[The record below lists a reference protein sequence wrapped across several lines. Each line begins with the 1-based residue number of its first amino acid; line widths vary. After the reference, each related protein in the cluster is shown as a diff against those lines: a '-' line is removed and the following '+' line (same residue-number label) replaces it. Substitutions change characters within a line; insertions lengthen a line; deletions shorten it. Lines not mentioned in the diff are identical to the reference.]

1 MGRNQNAESN
11 MKLLSSMSN
20 FNLLLCTYVCACGS
34 TMLMVNSQKQL
45 LNGLFIYKKNLLFS
59 IVGSY
64 ESTNWP
70 STNCIL
76 SEDLPKN
83 AGETQLLR
91 CIKVM
96 FVMLLY
102 VLSKYYAIA
111 LQATITATTLT
122 HPKTVHR
129 HNTGRAI
136 SQHGSL

>member
-1 MGRNQNAESN
+1 MYCEH
-11 MKLLSSMSN
+11 MCM
-20 FNLLLCTYVCACGS
+20 CGH

-45 LNGLFIYKKNLLFS
+45 LIGLFIYNKNLLFS

-91 CIKVM
+91 CKKIM
-96 FVMLLY
+96 LAILLY
-102 VLSKYYAIA
+102 LLSKYYAIA
-111 LQATITATTLT
+111 LQATITVATTATTLT
-122 HPKTVHR
+122 HPQTMHS
-129 HNTGRAI
+129 HNVSA
-136 SQHGSL
+136 

>member
-1 MGRNQNAESN
+1 MYICMCMWQHNVDG
-11 MKLLSSMSN
+11 KLPETAADWFVYM
-20 FNLLLCTYVCACGS
+20 Y
-34 TMLMVNSQKQL
+34 
-45 LNGLFIYKKNLLFS
+45 IKKNLLFS

-91 CIKVM
+91 CTKMM

-102 VLSKYYAIA
+102 LLSKYYAIA

-122 HPKTVHR
+122 HPQTVHR
-129 HNTGRAI
+129 HNTGYWQ
-136 SQHGSL
+136 SH